1 MSHVSILS
9 GLQRLHHTTLQRD
22 RERARVGVEWV
33 VVACTTQIG
42 MQWRGAMRGAS
53 RPRPRPHRPRPHHRR
68 SKKEDIDLCTFS
80 DPLQFSISKMKT
92 YPT

>member
-22 RERARVGVEWV
+22 RERVGVGVEWV

-42 MQWRGAMRGAS
+42 MRWRGAMRGAS
-53 RPRPRPHRPRPHHRR
+53 RRPRPRRRPPR
-68 SKKEDIDLCTFS
+68 SKKEDIDLFTFP
-80 DPLQFSISKMKT
+80 DPLHKQN
-92 YPT
+92 

>member
-22 RERARVGVEWV
+22 RERVGVGVEWV

-42 MQWRGAMRGAS
+42 MRWRGAMRGAS
-53 RPRPRPHRPRPHHRR
+53 RRPRPRRRRPR
-68 SKKEDIDLCTFS
+68 SKKEDIDLFTFP
-80 DPLQFSISKMKT
+80 DPLHKQN
-92 YPT
+92 